1 MTYAKMELKMQPG
14 KLIVLILFTAALC
27 FCFCAKEEKE
37 PQKQEQRQP
46 IGEPEPVKQPEQQPG
61 VETEQQQS
69 APSRHSDYISGYL
82 KIENLVIEKKYKN
95 SFSDFQYAAAGKIVN
110 SGDRTIA
117 KVQLRVLFLN
127 NSDQVIGKA
136 RYTPVPQQTVTESQ
150 NNHLHPGRSVTFGY
164 FIEEDAPQAWQG
176 RARVEIAA
184 IRFAS
189 S

>member
-1 MTYAKMELKMQPG
+1 MQLG
-14 KLIVLILFTAALC
+14 KTIVLILLAAALC

-46 IGEPEPVKQPEQQPG
+46 IGEPEPVKQPEQPG
-61 VETEQQQS
+61 VATEQQQ
-69 APSRHSDYISGYL
+69 PTPPRPSDYISGYL

-95 SFSDFQYAAAGKIVN
+95 SFSDFQYVAAGKIVN
-110 SGDRTIA
+110 TGDRTIA
-117 KVQLRVLFLN
+117 ELQLMVLFMN
-127 NSDQVIGKA
+127 NNDKVIGNA
-136 RYTPVPQQTVTESQ
+136 RYTPVPLQTATESKDH
-150 NNHLHPGRSVTFGY
+150 HLHPGQSVAFGY